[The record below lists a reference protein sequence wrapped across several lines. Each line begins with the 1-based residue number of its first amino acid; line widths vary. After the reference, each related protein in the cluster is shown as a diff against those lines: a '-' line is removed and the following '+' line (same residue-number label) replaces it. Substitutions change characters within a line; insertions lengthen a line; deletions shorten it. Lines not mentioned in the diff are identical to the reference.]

1 MSETLAQVEAR
12 IRDLEEQIAAW
23 SRTNSQSNPG
33 AMMELRALKKELAAA
48 ILLKQR
54 FG

>member
-1 MSETLAQVEAR
+1 MPETLAQVEAR
-12 IRDLEEQIAAW
+12 IRDLEEQISAW

-48 ILLKQR
+48 IALKQR
-54 FG
+54 LG